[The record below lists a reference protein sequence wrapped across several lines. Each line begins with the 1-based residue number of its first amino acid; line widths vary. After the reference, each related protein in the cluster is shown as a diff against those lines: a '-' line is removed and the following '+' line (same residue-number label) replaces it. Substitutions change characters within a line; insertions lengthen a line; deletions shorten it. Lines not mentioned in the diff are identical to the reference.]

1 MTRLIGQT
9 QGTKGVGSKPRL
21 KTPGQKLFRERRAKK
36 LARKEDMVYSKALKR
51 VIRDEKKK
59 EKNS

>member
-1 MTRLIGQT
+1 LDKLKERRGL
-9 QGTKGVGSKPRL
+9 VGKPRL

-36 LARKEDMVYSKALKR
+36 LARKEGIFYSEALKR

-59 EKNS
+59 EQNS